1 MVGLKKNRVEV
12 LLYVMLALIGAISLM
27 NIYIIQGRAEKVN
40 EAKEIAKEFLRP
52 AKLEVTKILLSD
64 CEECFDIETALESIK
79 KQNVNVTEE
88 RTIYLNENYAK
99 EIIDKYNIEKIPT
112 LIISGETNKTEQ
124 LKSFFGNIGDFPDE
138 KNVVFT
144 SLKPPYYD
152 VTLSRVVGKVSV
164 INVVDSLCEECI
176 PLSQVADALKQ
187 SGVAITEEKTYE
199 YFSSEGIGLINRFDI
214 SRIPAILISNEVNYY
229 DVKEQIQQLAE
240 EKNGFYAL
248 HATSAPYRDLKQGK
262 VIGLVKIILL
272 DDSSCGEC
280 YDVSINKQILPRFGV
295 FVNEEE
301 AYDVSSNEVR
311 ELIAKYNIEKVP
323 ALLLSPEV
331 SEYPAFVQVWQ
342 SVGTIEGDG
351 WYVMRKPESLGTYK
365 DLASGEIV
373 QVQ

>member
-1 MVGLKKNRVEV
+1 
-12 LLYVMLALIGAISLM
+12 MLALIGAISLM

>member
-1 MVGLKKNRVEV
+1 VVGLKKNRVEV